1 MKVDTKEM
9 SRQLVLFVAYPFS
22 NTLERYLWK
31 ILEVPK
37 SGRLVAL
44 SPCRFHPISAL
55 RSLQMSEALPGGGAS
70 DHELWL

>member
-31 ILEVPK
+31 ILEVAK

-44 SPCRFHPISAL
+44 SFPSDL
-55 RSLQMSEALPGGGAS
+55 RAEIAAN
-70 DHELWL
+70 E

>member
-31 ILEVPK
+31 ILEVAK
-37 SGRLVAL
+37 SGRLVVSIR
-44 SPCRFHPISAL
+44 SPR
-55 RSLQMSEALPGGGAS
+55 
-70 DHELWL
+70 